1 MNPLLLNKNV
11 HKILISSSSRFTG
24 EFHSE
29 GVCLDLCFP
38 PSHSRMFHT
47 INEHP
52 TNRTFIAASLIYEHD
67 GGMILPDLSE
77 YGDLFCSLLSVLFG
91 KEFKSHG
98 LLESNGNFR
107 LPAIETAFNSYYKN
121 PQYNYNSRVDLDI
134 PLDLGKFE
142 LLLPLLEDHK
152 DNLELF
158 NFQQIILAASQL
170 YNRSLS
176 IYLEEK
182 ELAFLDLITCGEILS
197 NLHSVNYS
205 DELLFDSQLLTNFEK
220 ISSLEGGDRIVRD
233 LKKRLFQ
240 VKRKFTY
247 SLQELLDDTF
257 FVKTESSS
265 PDIEA
270 SKLSKDNIEVTL
282 KSAYDLRS
290 NYVHS
295 GVKFGAYLESRSNSH
310 YERNMFLFSQDNP
323 SLTKILQ
330 NAPTFLGLERIL
342 RFALL
347 KTIHRYGIFISD
359 ELNE

>member
-11 HKILISSSSRFTG
+11 HKILISSSARFTG

-38 PSHSRMFHT
+38 PSHSRMLHI

-52 TNRTFIAASLIYEHD
+52 TNRTFIVASLIYEHD
-67 GGMILPDLSE
+67 GGMVLPDLSE

-91 KEFKSHG
+91 KEFRSHG

-107 LPAIETAFNSYYKN
+107 LPNLETAFNSYYKH
-121 PQYNYNSRVDLDI
+121 PQYNHNSRVDLEI

-142 LLLPLLEDHK
+142 LVLPLLEDHK
-152 DNLELF
+152 DNLDF
-158 NFQQIILAASQL
+158 SNFQQVILAASQL
-170 YNRSLS
+170 YNRSLN
-176 IYLEEK
+176 IYLQEK
-182 ELAFLDLITCGEILS
+182 ELAFLDLITSGEILS
-197 NLHSVNYS
+197 NLHSESYS
-205 DELLFDSQLLTNFEK
+205 DELLFDPQLLTNFEK

-247 SLQELLDDTF
+247 GLQELLNDTF
-257 FVKTESSS
+257 FVKTESSDPKIQS
-265 PDIEA
+265 SVLAKADIEA
-270 SKLSKDNIEVTL
+270 TL

-295 GVKFGAYLESRSNSH
+295 GVKFGTYLESGLNAT
-310 YERNMFLFSQDNP
+310 YERNIFLPALSDA
-323 SLTKILQ
+323 SLAKILK

-347 KTIHRYGIFISD
+347 KTIHSHGLFISD